1 MKTFGFSKW
10 ERIRKKKEFLEI
22 TRIGQRRQT
31 GHFIIYLKPNLEGH
45 LRLGMTVSRQVGNA
59 VKRNRVKRLLREF
72 FRLHKKQLPARHDI
86 LIIAKKGAA
95 DLSYDQ
101 VCEELSKALC
111 KYQ

>member
-22 TRIGQRRQT
+22 TRTGQRRQT
-31 GHFIIYLKPNLEGH
+31 LHFVIYLRPNPEGRV
-45 LRLGMTVSRQVGNA
+45 RLGMTVSRRVGNA

-72 FRLHKKQLPARHDI
+72 FRLHKQRLPSHDF

-95 DLSYDQ
+95 NLNYGQ
-101 VCEELSKALC
+101 VCEELSKVLC
-111 KYQ
+111 KQ